1 LNVVWAVYTLVTEI
15 PAVFL
20 LYNSPTWSAVFVLF
34 ILAVSVWNGG
44 GFYIEV
50 FGRKYVFQ
58 VSHFLS
64 LTRDSSGLNVNSK
77 L

>member
-1 LNVVWAVYTLVTEI
+1 MITEI

-20 LYNSPTWSAVFVLF
+20 LYDSSTWSAVFLLF

-50 FGRKYVFQ
+50 FGRK
-58 VSHFLS
+58 
-64 LTRDSSGLNVNSK
+64 
-77 L
+77 